1 MDVDKTTEALPANQD
16 ELVAELGELLE
27 QVAEQSSNLRLL
39 RRQVELMLQLD
50 MVDEAVDAAEAL
62 HAKAFVGEGRLCFDN
77 QANRTQ
83 PSGSSSSS
91 RA

>member
-27 QVAEQSSNLRLL
+27 QVAEQPSNLRLL
-39 RRQVELMLQLD
+39 RRQIELMLQLD

-62 HAKAFVGEGRLCFDN
+62 HAKAFVGEGRLWFDN

-83 PSGSSSSS
+83 PSGSSSST

>member
-1 MDVDKTTEALPANQD
+1 MDVDKTIEALPANQD

-27 QVAEQSSNLRLL
+27 QVAEQPSNLRLL

-62 HAKAFVGEGRLCFDN
+62 HAKAFVGEGRSSFDN

-83 PSGSSSSS
+83 PSGSSSST